1 VRWRAAEKKREG
13 RKEKKKLK
21 FQALVISS
29 LITLFFVFVALI
41 DIPFLKDTLDLLEMK
56 TLDFR
61 FRFREAHHP
70 GKPGTD
76 IALVAIDEKS
86 IKEIGRWPWSRA
98 EMAKLVRILAEG
110 KPRVISFDILFSEPE
125 ASDSLRLLQTLKQ
138 DYQERPS
145 PDARF
150 LKTLETKERE
160 ANADAQFVE
169 AVRKAGNV
177 VLPMAL
183 MVPAYYQSVRQQAP
197 PEPPAFLIS
206 SSFGLVKQV
215 STAKVFLP
223 IEAQGVIFPIPL
235 LAESTKALGHAYYQP
250 DRDGVLRWEYLA
262 LKYGDDYYPSLG
274 LQIARTALGVPRE
287 GMKLWLGDAV
297 EVGGIKIPTD
307 ERGRMPINYVG
318 REGTF
323 PTFSA
328 TDILHRRVPAKEFQD
343 RIILIGTTG
352 LGTYD
357 IKVTPLSANMPGVE
371 KNATVVE
378 NIIHQRFLHRT
389 EGMKLLDGLVILVF
403 GVSLMLILPRV
414 SALRGVAVAVAML
427 IGYMLLVQ
435 YLFEM
440 KGLWITLLYPAATI
454 AFSYTSL
461 TVLRFMTEERQAQEV
476 RRMFSSYVTPKMVA
490 ELVKDPDKAKLGG
503 ERKELTVLFSDV
515 RGFTTFSENHQPEEV
530 VAILNEYMNA
540 MTEVIFHWD
549 GTLDKFV
556 GDAIMVFWGA
566 PLDQPNHA
574 ELAIRCALHMQKRL
588 GELQEKWRADGKETL
603 DAGIGMNSGEMVV
616 GNMGAEGKKMDY
628 TVIGDNVNLAARVE
642 SLTRQYNAR
651 ILITESTYHG
661 AKDLI
666 EVREIFANEKRSRA
680 TGIKHKER
688 RRKRM
693 KIGHALFKDLDAV
706 KVKGKVKPVRIFEVV
721 GIEEERK

>member
-1 VRWRAAEKKREG
+1 
-13 RKEKKKLK
+13 
-21 FQALVISS
+21 
-29 LITLFFVFVALI
+29 
-41 DIPFLKDTLDLLEMK
+41 MK

-110 KPRVISFDILFSEPE
+110 ETARVSSSFLIYCLAEPE

-169 AVRKAGNV
+169 AVRQAGNV

-223 IEAQGVIFPIPL
+223 IEAQGVIFPIPM
-235 LAESTKALGHAYYQP
+235 LAARTKALGHAYYQP

-343 RIILIGTTG
+343 RIILIGTTA

-378 NIIHQRFLHRT
+378 NILHQRFLLRS

-414 SALRGVAVAVAML
+414 TAAACTLPLLSRCSSF
-427 IGYMLLVQ
+427 YMLLVQ
-435 YLFEM
+435 V
-440 KGLWITLLYPAATI
+440 
-454 AFSYTSL
+454 SL
-461 TVLRFMTEERQAQEV
+461 PR
-476 RRMFSSYVTPKMVA
+476 
-490 ELVKDPDKAKLGG
+490 
-503 ERKELTVLFSDV
+503 
-515 RGFTTFSENHQPEEV
+515 
-530 VAILNEYMNA
+530 
-540 MTEVIFHWD
+540 
-549 GTLDKFV
+549 
-556 GDAIMVFWGA
+556 
-566 PLDQPNHA
+566 
-574 ELAIRCALHMQKRL
+574 
-588 GELQEKWRADGKETL
+588 
-603 DAGIGMNSGEMVV
+603 
-616 GNMGAEGKKMDY
+616 
-628 TVIGDNVNLAARVE
+628 
-642 SLTRQYNAR
+642 
-651 ILITESTYHG
+651 
-661 AKDLI
+661 
-666 EVREIFANEKRSRA
+666 
-680 TGIKHKER
+680 
-688 RRKRM
+688 
-693 KIGHALFKDLDAV
+693 
-706 KVKGKVKPVRIFEVV
+706 
-721 GIEEERK
+721 